1 MIHRF
6 FLLLGLAAMAA
17 CSAALIHPGPADAEL
32 AATRWP
38 GTTLPELEQA
48 RALYV
53 SRCSRC
59 HSLKVP
65 EQYPAARWP
74 DLIGRMEHKAKLTPG
89 ETAEITR
96 FLVTTSARVRNE
108 PLPAVAEARARPE
121 P

>member
-1 MIHRF
+1 MFRLVLTF
-6 FLLLGLAAMAA
+6 SLVFAAA
-17 CSAALIHPGPADAEL
+17 CGAALVHPGPADAEL

-38 GTTLPELEQA
+38 GTTVPALEQA
-48 RALYV
+48 RDLYV

-59 HSLKVP
+59 HALKVP

-74 DLIGRMEHKAKLTPG
+74 DLIGRMEHKAKLTPE

-108 PLPAVAEARARPE
+108 PLPDGGVAGAGTRR
-121 P
+121 